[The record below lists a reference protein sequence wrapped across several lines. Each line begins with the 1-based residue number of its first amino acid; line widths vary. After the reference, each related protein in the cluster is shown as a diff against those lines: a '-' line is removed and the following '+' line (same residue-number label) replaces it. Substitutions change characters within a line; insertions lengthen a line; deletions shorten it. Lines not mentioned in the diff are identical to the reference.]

1 MRIAHDIDIAEAF
14 PRVVVTTIIQIK
26 ESKGVTAL
34 AKSGEWDVFGN
45 AIKSSY
51 ERNKMQITMKRR

>member
-1 MRIAHDIDIAEAF
+1 MRIAHDIDVVEAF
-14 PRVVVTTIIQIK
+14 PHVVVTTIIQIR

-34 AKSGEWDVFGN
+34 AKSGAWDVFGN

-51 ERNKMQITMKRR
+51 E